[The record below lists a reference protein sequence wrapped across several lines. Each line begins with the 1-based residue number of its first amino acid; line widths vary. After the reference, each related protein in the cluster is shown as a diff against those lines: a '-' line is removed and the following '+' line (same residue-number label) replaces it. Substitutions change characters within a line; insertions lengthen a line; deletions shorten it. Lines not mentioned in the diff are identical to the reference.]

1 MDTELKCVNE
11 QDNLTKW
18 FKWSFSFAEKKKHIK
33 ALTKCLREL
42 RETAGVTQ
50 GELAEIAGVSRQTYG
65 SIELKK
71 REMSW
76 NTYMSLIFFF
86 DYNPY
91 THGIIR
97 KKGLFH
103 SSFDNA
109 AEYRERLLETEGKN
123 MDNRDLFEDIRVIL
137 GLDYI
142 SDIRFEKNTKRAI
155 VALQM
160 VDLSKYTL
168 AELSDMANYINGSTE
183 KFADHES
190 ATAFFAHAG

>member
-1 MDTELKCVNE
+1 MNTEIKFAND
-11 QDNLTKW
+11 QDNRL
-18 FKWSFSFAEKKKHIK
+18 KWSFSSMEKKKHIT

-76 NTYMSLIFFF
+76 NTYMSFIFFF

-103 SSFDNA
+103 SSFDDTE
-109 AEYRERLLETEGKN
+109 EYREHLSETEVGKMN
-123 MDNRDLFEDIRVIL
+123 SRDLFEDIRVIL

-142 SDIRFEKNTKRAI
+142 SDIRFEQNTKRAI
-155 VALQM
+155 AALQM
-160 VDLSKYTL
+160 ADLSKYTL

-190 ATAFFAHAG
+190 ATAFFANAK

>member
-1 MDTELKCVNE
+1 MNTEIKYAND
-11 QDNLTKW
+11 QDNRL
-18 FKWSFSFAEKKKHIK
+18 KWSFSFAEKKKHIR

-76 NTYMSLIFFF
+76 STYMSLIFFF

-97 KKGLFH
+97 QKDLFH
-103 SSFDNA
+103 SSFDDA
-109 AEYRERLLETEGKN
+109 ADYREQLLEMEGGN
-123 MDNRDLFEDIRVIL
+123 MNSRDLFEDIRVIL

-142 SDIRFEKNTKRAI
+142 SDIRFEQNTKRAI

-160 VDLSKYTL
+160 IDLSKYTL

-183 KFADHES
+183 KFADHAS
-190 ATAFFAHAG
+190 ATAFFANVK